1 MTGAHEERS
10 VPDHRDITSR
20 KRMMV
25 FAGTAHP
32 VLADEIADTAGDSAL
47 SHEISRFASGE
58 IYVRSDE
65 SVRGADA
72 FVVQT
77 HSDPVNEIIMEQLVM
92 IDALKRASAKRI
104 TAVIPVLRVLAAGPQ
119 GAGAR
124 ADLGRSWWPTC

>member
-32 VLADEIADTAGDSAL
+32 VLADEIAEQLGIQLCHTK
-47 SHEISRFASGE
+47 ISRFASGE

-77 HSDPVNEIIMEQLVM
+77 HCGSRQRD
-92 IDALKRASAKRI
+92 
-104 TAVIPVLRVLAAGPQ
+104 
-119 GAGAR
+119 
-124 ADLGRSWWPTC
+124 RSWSSS